1 MPHFH
6 IQGESDVFDDA
17 EHVEVQGE
25 MTAYGFVTAER
36 IDEKTVLLSE
46 VALANLQ
53 SFEGILFQVEYEEEG
68 EDGEES
74 IVLRQV
80 QMFFWPW
87 DDDEEFADDEEADG
101 DEPEVGRDG
110 ESNGSMA

>member
-1 MPHFH
+1 
-6 IQGESDVFDDA
+6 
-17 EHVEVQGE
+17 

-53 SFEGILFQVEYEEEG
+53 SFEGILFQVEYEEQG

-87 DDDEEFADDEEADG
+87 DDDEEFAEEDEVDG
-101 DEPEVGRDG
+101 EDTDGGDG

>member
-17 EHVEVQGE
+17 ENVEVQGE
-25 MTAYGFVTAER
+25 ISPDGFVTAER

-46 VALANLQ
+46 VPLANLQ
-53 SFEGILFQVEYEEEG
+53 SFDGILFQVEYEEPG

-87 DDDEEFADDEEADG
+87 DDDEEFADEDA
-101 DEPEVGRDG
+101 VDG
-110 ESNGSMA
+110 EEDADDGHSNGSIT

>member
-25 MTAYGFVTAER
+25 MSPYGFVTAER

-46 VALANLQ
+46 VPLSNLQ
-53 SFEGILFQVEYEEEG
+53 SFDGILFQVEYEEVG

-87 DDDEEFADDEEADG
+87 DDDEEFADDDDVDG
-101 DEPEVGRDG
+101 DQTDGADG
-110 ESNGSMA
+110 ESNGSIT

>member
-36 IDEKTVLLSE
+36 VDEKTVLLSE

-74 IVLRQV
+74 IVRRQV

-101 DEPEVGRDG
+101 DEPEVGGDG